1 MNRLEEIINTLK
13 THIGEGVEVALEYLE
28 TVLDH
33 NSDRYNDYIQIKS
46 RYNSL
51 QRELLLGVLDHS
63 TYDISRNNISKAL
76 LLLAEEISEKD
87 LIPEGGVKEEKED
100 KHGEVLYHVPDLMQ
114 LNHEEKC
121 TVRIAF
127 EADQLFRDWE
137 KTDVDVVKSIRV
149 SEIMAVSML
158 NVDETDPPFAI
169 RTLSETVQ
177 FLDKDDFTEWLF
189 YVKPIRMGKFPLI
202 LRVSVIE
209 MINNKEYK
217 KDIVLEEEIIVQADE
232 VPPSGEAEFK
242 SAGTSITLN
251 TNPLPPEHIPAPA
264 AQAQDA
270 GKKGMSRIAG
280 ALLTTAALAAAG
292 YFGVQYY
299 QEEQAW
305 KEAKSGGGKQHYQR
319 YLDRYPDGRHEEQ
332 ALTILDSLSRAD
344 TLPGQSV
351 LPLDSPDDNGTGAI
365 DTSAQGIGV
374 EKATPAPDNK
384 PGKPA
389 PSRKTDPKKNRPPAP
404 KVPGKTDTK
413 PPLTE
418 SKVQPPAPVATP
430 LLRGSN
436 FYFKIPRFSVVE
448 GDNQYMDFKFYQF
461 NQYREVLAV
470 LGSQGGTQ
478 FQPGMMLSLIP
489 EKGEA
494 IVTELKYVAQ
504 TPDLKN
510 RYDGYFTLTAD
521 ELVRLSKER
530 IKSVRVLTSS
540 RQMIRAYNLTRSG
553 GKNLTRRAGE
563 ALKQLEDKK

>member
-202 LRVSVIE
+202 LRVSVI
-209 MINNKEYK
+209 
-217 KDIVLEEEIIVQADE
+217 
-232 VPPSGEAEFK
+232 
-242 SAGTSITLN
+242 
-251 TNPLPPEHIPAPA
+251 
-264 AQAQDA
+264 
-270 GKKGMSRIAG
+270 
-280 ALLTTAALAAAG
+280 
-292 YFGVQYY
+292 
-299 QEEQAW
+299 
-305 KEAKSGGGKQHYQR
+305 
-319 YLDRYPDGRHEEQ
+319 
-332 ALTILDSLSRAD
+332 
-344 TLPGQSV
+344 
-351 LPLDSPDDNGTGAI
+351 
-365 DTSAQGIGV
+365 
-374 EKATPAPDNK
+374 
-384 PGKPA
+384 
-389 PSRKTDPKKNRPPAP
+389 
-404 KVPGKTDTK
+404 
-413 PPLTE
+413 
-418 SKVQPPAPVATP
+418 
-430 LLRGSN
+430 
-436 FYFKIPRFSVVE
+436 
-448 GDNQYMDFKFYQF
+448 
-461 NQYREVLAV
+461 
-470 LGSQGGTQ
+470 
-478 FQPGMMLSLIP
+478 
-489 EKGEA
+489 
-494 IVTELKYVAQ
+494 
-504 TPDLKN
+504 
-510 RYDGYFTLTAD
+510 
-521 ELVRLSKER
+521 
-530 IKSVRVLTSS
+530 
-540 RQMIRAYNLTRSG
+540 
-553 GKNLTRRAGE
+553 
-563 ALKQLEDKK
+563 